1 MTIKFR
7 SIWISDTH
15 LGGKNIKSRQL
26 YQFLQQTDSDYLYL
40 VGDILDLLQLARKW
54 HWPSINNR
62 IVDLILQKAQN
73 GTKVIYMPGNHDG
86 ALRNYIGS
94 RFNGIEILEET
105 VHIASDG
112 RKYLVLHGDKFDCI
126 IQKSPW
132 LARLGGF
139 LYEGLL
145 CFNRYYNSIRRF
157 FGKDYFSISAYLKH
171 KCKKAV
177 NYIGDFEETL
187 LSKINRHKVD
197 GIVCGHIHNA
207 SIKLMGE
214 SLYCNAGDWVESC
227 TALAENH
234 NGTIGIINWPV
245 TNPLP
250 ETLSHKE
257 YEKDCNSDGCLAPT
271 N

>member
-1 MTIKFR
+1 MTNNFR

-40 VGDILDLLQLARKW
+40 VGDIFDLLQLSRKW
-54 HWPSINNR
+54 HWPSINSQ
-62 IVDLILQKAQN
+62 IVNLILQKAQN
-73 GTKVIYMPGNHDG
+73 GTRVVYMPGNHDSM
-86 ALRNYIGS
+86 LRNYVGS
-94 RFNGIEILEET
+94 KFNGIEILEEA
-105 VHIASDG
+105 VHTAVDG
-112 RKYLVLHGDKFDCI
+112 SRYLVLHGDKFDCI

-132 LARLGGF
+132 LARLGGV
-139 LYEGLL
+139 LYEWLL
-145 CFNRYYNSIRRF
+145 SLNRYYNSTRRF
-157 FGKDYFSISAYLKH
+157 FGKDYFSISACLKH

-187 LSKINRHKVD
+187 LSKISRHKVD

-207 SIKLMGE
+207 AIKQMGE

-234 NGTIGIINWPV
+234 NGTMGIINWSAQ
-245 TNPLP
+245 NPIP
-250 ETLSHKE
+250 ETLPRKE
-257 YEKDCNSDGCLAPT
+257 YEKDRNSDGCLAPT